1 MKSAIVLTG
10 GLFLSP
16 YAKTAHGLCRGSER
30 FHIIGIID
38 EKFAGMNAS
47 QLIPNSREIP
57 IYESLHA
64 FQQANSEPIEFC
76 ILGIA
81 NKGGLIPEPL
91 KPLIID
97 CLKNGIHVIN
107 GLHQLL
113 NSFQEL
119 VKLAKENNA
128 ELIDIRKPK
137 SFEDLHFWSGKI
149 KEVKCPKIAVL
160 GTDCATGKRTT
171 SRILVEA
178 LAQNGVHAEMIYTGQ
193 TGWMQGSKYG
203 FIFDSTLNDFISGE
217 LEHAIHQC
225 FVEANPSIIFIEG
238 QSSLQNP
245 SGPCGSEMILSA
257 DADGVIL
264 QVIPKR
270 THFKGMENYPAL
282 IPSPEEEIKLIEMYG
297 TKVLAVTVNTENML
311 IEEAESYAIEMEQQ
325 LGIPVLLPF
334 EQGVSRLMPIFQQLI
349 KENEDIKHQY

>member
-1 MKSAIVLTG
+1 MKSAIILTG

-30 FHIIGIID
+30 FHIIAVID
-38 EKFAGMNAS
+38 EKFAGMTAS
-47 QLIPNSREIP
+47 QLIPSAREIP
-57 IYESLHA
+57 IYASLDQ
-64 FQQANSEPIEFC
+64 FRQANSENVDYC

-91 KPLIID
+91 KPLIKD
-97 CLKNGIHVIN
+97 CLKSGIHVIN

-113 NSFQEL
+113 ISNPEFVQ
-119 VKLAKENNA
+119 LAKDNNA

-137 SFEDLHFWSGKI
+137 SFEELHFWSGKI

-171 SRILVEA
+171 SRILVQA
-178 LAQNGVHAEMIYTGQ
+178 LEQKGIHAEMIYTGQ

-225 FVEANPSIIFIEG
+225 FIEANPSIIFIEG

-282 IPSPEEEIKLIEMYG
+282 IPSPEEEIKLIEIYG
-297 TKVLAVTVNTENML
+297 VKVLAVTVNTENML
-311 IEEAESYAIEMEQQ
+311 PEEAESYAVAMEQH
-325 LGIPVLLPF
+325 LGIPVVLPF
-334 EQGVSRLMPIFQQLI
+334 EQGVNRLIPIFQQLI
-349 KENEDIKHQY
+349 EENENIKHQY